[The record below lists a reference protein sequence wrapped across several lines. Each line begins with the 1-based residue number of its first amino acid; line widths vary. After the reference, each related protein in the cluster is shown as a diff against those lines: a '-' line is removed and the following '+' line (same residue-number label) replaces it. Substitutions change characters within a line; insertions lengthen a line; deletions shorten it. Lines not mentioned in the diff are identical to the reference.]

1 MSRKVE
7 CSFVD
12 YKALQLP
19 CYKYDEVW
27 MCPTVFLRQILF
39 PNQVLKKLEDV
50 VTKILKSSKNMT
62 ENEVESLREWLE
74 YDCQQNTLSK
84 IRIASLDVSSLSC
97 STKEMEEKYK
107 TIADEISRHSMVNN
121 VEAKRETT
129 FQTNS
134 NVSGKSDVQISC
146 VETKVLTE
154 HDNKHDL
161 TADDTVKT
169 VLNIELKA
177 ATPHKDFIPAIK
189 ETNSTEEDER
199 LCLQA
204 KETKV
209 SHTESKS
216 KPCKLDPNKT
226 LCEES
231 VNGNHSNHADESTSE
246 KTFPPNTC
254 SNNSNTSSCFSH
266 VLQEFESER
275 KTSNVKSNLSKT
287 SRDKSSSSH
296 VVISRKMNTTYN
308 KHSPQNIKIM
318 ASPVFPKR
326 TSTSR
331 YSKTKYS
338 SWSNRHHW
346 SRSNSWKLRSVLNGS
361 SRSQRVGE
369 KLDRV
374 KSVHKYAKPHASK
387 FESNTSKEATSL
399 NITAVTHD
407 EYAKTVRY
415 VCRVRAPNNVKS
427 PSNNEKIQAKS
438 CALGGGN
445 NLHKKSPVKSKE
457 SDLREFISSMKPKNQ
472 DRTNTNVNLF
482 TESDMVV
489 LDEDWNEST
498 DDSNSLP
505 TSNNNIDKQVGHAR
519 IHFKRSEL
527 WPFSFDYQVLNDNP
541 FSNLSLENSLNKI
554 PDLEKDETPSPTVPS
569 NSLQES
575 ANIPSV
581 NIPDNSTSFTPGIA
595 DTRTPKSSTIKA
607 WKKIM
612 LEKAKENEIKRDAF
626 KPGNTISQNGTTST
640 NKDSGLKIAP
650 SVVSKSN
657 AHDEQDCNGKFPV
670 LALKQP
676 EILVVKLNSDGVKTT
691 HTKIAQNKMPTDKTP
706 TADQHCKSNIRKR
719 NHNTTKQK
727 ISTGTSIRK
736 NTARLKRRCIRRK
749 QPTASKKRLNSL
761 RHAVRK
767 NKPHYNL
774 DAIPTTEQEDENEIQ
789 NEQTV
794 RTKCAEIHEKNKMIS
809 KTIQKCTKKT
819 LPLLKKRKPL
829 PSISTD
835 EDESEPKT
843 FGEISL
849 STCGESDDDTNLIS
863 CETLFKSSV
872 EAVSGEGVSRV
883 NLFDKSIKETSLG
896 EECCYKENRTSDD
909 GIGNYD
915 MNSGTCN
922 ELLKS
927 TCLNDEVTVT
937 LHGSPMLDSHQNMA
951 GMETKNEKST
961 KNICGSDTKIN
972 SAEVVTTTG
981 FDEKFS
987 EECETEATLKSLGS
1001 TDTTDITKKG
1011 ETAYSFTLFGDSI
1024 KLVTV
1029 PEATKTAGVGDS
1041 NNIDPQPHF
1050 TSAKDQSENG
1060 KQSWAVH
1067 NHNKSHLENL
1077 SHNLSDLSGTNASE
1091 VCNTK
1096 NPGHSHLVNDHFQTT
1111 AAKFGSN
1118 TSSNKSLQEKRNA
1131 EKTVASTCCTEH
1143 ESLQT
1148 KDEGIESDLDS
1159 IQERENI
1166 TDERNEATI
1175 TSNIDISFKKKGDA
1189 AHVYEAKTMT
1199 LEDKLSPTH
1208 QCSKDSGCFSPV
1220 QKITYDSDST
1230 ISTHEECHEEFYFE
1244 NRNEMKNG
1252 SPPPLLLSFSQA
1264 QPTIIDHR
1272 TNVADAPRSA
1282 QHEITHHGILEIGM
1296 QAPSYQ
1302 LICEQMIANTRPIS
1316 FIRRRIPYIQI
1327 KLRRTDNGSN
1337 HPGMVPNSNVGQGGE
1352 TTPGFDVTL
1361 VRIRDVAFT
1370 LKTSPSDILVD
1381 IVSRGIKSYPPNTFA
1396 RTVYQ
1401 RIFDKQAKEMPIIQA
1416 MLCYTALSPGTV
1428 DPADNMILLDDY
1440 LRVILP
1446 HFYLASFGIE
1456 KELLPHFVSVKTYK
1470 PIDYLDPHVIE
1481 MFCKT
1486 FSYNGTLVSM
1496 DVDVKSAAYRYFDGT
1511 KERSAMRRKRKSS
1524 DLRLIKQPRLSLPHQ
1539 ITKQPEPIFNQVPL
1553 VHNQNQVSLAIQ
1565 SSNVSK
1571 IMFQPRTDTSMFN
1584 QTSAIVSQTL
1594 NNRNP
1599 AAEKLKWILNAND
1612 TSQLPLSYIP
1622 QQRSSSTNTPFAL
1635 PHQHPHLAPHTVYSS
1650 LQPRQVAPMPRSEQ
1664 LGTNIRS
1671 QISVLP
1677 DVIMSQPHRI
1687 ETAQL
1692 VVPAQTRPV
1701 QSILNPHLCKDYSNH
1716 QKRVLPYL
1724 NNTLLSNEAP
1734 LNLSMGAKF
1743 VNDTLKNSIEQES
1756 ANSIY
1761 QESSLK
1767 LKKQHFGPLKSIH
1780 SSSVN
1785 ELSGLIPQPLPLT
1798 NHNENWNN
1806 NNGNSVASKG
1816 LTKISVIPKHETD
1829 DSNMEANYALGHEL
1843 NPIRVADPS
1852 MPPCLLPGVKIHNGP
1867 VVFIQHPD
1875 GTKSVIKLHEP
1886 ELKINAVYSL
1896 SENCE
1901 NSKTSEF
1908 EDRST
1913 VPPRQSD
1920 IPNSLNEA
1928 PTSDHSVILSTKKTV
1943 KIELSEEGALNL
1955 SSSKMGNN
1963 KCL

>member
-19 CYKYDEVW
+19 CYKNDEVW

-39 PNQVLKKLEDV
+39 PNQVLKKLEDA

-62 ENEVESLREWLE
+62 KNEVKSLREWLE

-84 IRIASLDVSSLSC
+84 IRIASLDVSSLSF
-97 STKEMEEKYK
+97 STTEMKEKYK
-107 TIADEISRHSMVNN
+107 TIVDEISRHSALNN

-146 VETKVLTE
+146 VETKVVTE
-154 HDNKHDL
+154 HNNKHDSTGEDNL
-161 TADDTVKT
+161 KT
-169 VLNIELKA
+169 GLNIEREA
-177 ATPHKDFIPAIK
+177 ATPQKDFISVID
-189 ETNSTEEDER
+189 ETNLMEEGQR
-199 LCLQA
+199 FCLQA
-204 KETKV
+204 KDTKV
-209 SHTESKS
+209 SRIESNP
-216 KPCKLDPNKT
+216 KPCKPAPNKT
-226 LCEES
+226 LGEEF
-231 VNGNHSNHADESTSE
+231 VNGYQLNQADEPTPQ

-254 SNNSNTSSCFSH
+254 SNISNTSSCFSH

-275 KTSNVKSNLSKT
+275 KTLNVKCNPIKA
-287 SRDKSSSSH
+287 SRNKSPSSP
-296 VVISRKMNTTYN
+296 VVISRKMKTTYN
-308 KHSPQNIKIM
+308 KHSSENNKIV
-318 ASPVFPKR
+318 ASPVFPNR
-326 TSTSR
+326 TLTSR
-331 YSKTKYS
+331 SSKTKYS

-346 SRSNSWKLRSVLNGS
+346 SRSNNWKLRSVLNES
-361 SRSQRVGE
+361 CTSQRVEE
-369 KLDRV
+369 KLDKV

-415 VCRVRAPNNVKS
+415 VCRVRASNIVKS
-427 PSNNEKIQAKS
+427 FSNNEKIQAES
-438 CALGGGN
+438 SASGDEN
-445 NLHKKSPVKSKE
+445 NLKSKE
-457 SDLREFISSMKPKNQ
+457 SDLREFISSIKPKNQ
-472 DRTNTNVNLF
+472 DRTNTTVNHF
-482 TESDMVV
+482 TDMVV
-489 LDEDWNEST
+489 LDEDWNESA

-505 TSNNNIDKQVGHAR
+505 TSDNDIDKQVGHTR
-519 IHFKRSEL
+519 INSKRSKL

-541 FSNLSLENSLNKI
+541 FSNFSFDNLLNKSSAF
-554 PDLEKDETPSPTVPS
+554 EKDKIPSPNVPS
-569 NSLQES
+569 NSSQES
-575 ANIPSV
+575 INIPLV
-581 NIPDNSTSFTPGIA
+581 NIPENSTSSAPGIT
-595 DTRTPKSSTIKA
+595 DTHTPKSSSIKA

-612 LEKAKENEIKRDAF
+612 LEKAKENEIKGDTF
-626 KPGNTISQNGTTST
+626 QPGNAILQNATTTT
-640 NKDSGLKIAP
+640 NKDCGLKIAP
-650 SVVSKSN
+650 AVVSRSN
-657 AHDEQDCNGKFPV
+657 AHDEQDCNEKFAVP
-670 LALKQP
+670 ALKQP
-676 EILVVKLNSDGVKTT
+676 AILVVKLNPDGMKTT
-691 HTKIAQNKMPTDKTP
+691 HTKKAQIKMPTVKTP
-706 TADQHCKSNIRKR
+706 AAYQKCKSNIRKR
-719 NHNTTKQK
+719 NQHTTKLK

-736 NTARLKRRCIRRK
+736 NTARLKQRCIRRK
-749 QPTASKKRLNSL
+749 QPVASKNRLNSL
-761 RHAVRK
+761 RRAVRK
-767 NKPHYNL
+767 NKPQYDL
-774 DAIPTTEQEDENEIQ
+774 DVIPTAEQEDEIQ
-789 NEQTV
+789 NKQTV
-794 RTKCAEIHEKNKMIS
+794 ETKCAEIHEKNKMVS

-819 LPLLKKRKPL
+819 TPLSKKRKPL

-849 STCGESDDDTNLIS
+849 STCGESDDDTNIIS

-872 EAVSGEGVSRV
+872 EAVSVERVSRV

-896 EECCYKENRTSDD
+896 EECCYKENQTSAD
-909 GIGNYD
+909 GIGNFD
-915 MNSGTCN
+915 MNGGTCN

-937 LHGSPMLDSHQNMA
+937 LHASPMLNSHQNIA
-951 GMETKNEKST
+951 RMEAENEIST
-961 KNICGSDTKIN
+961 TNICASDTKIN
-972 SAEVVTTTG
+972 TAEIVTTTG
-981 FDEKFS
+981 FDQKFS
-987 EECETEATLKSLGS
+987 ECETEATLKSFGA
-1001 TDTTDITKKG
+1001 TNTTDITKKG

-1024 KLVTV
+1024 KLAAV
-1029 PEATKTAGVGDS
+1029 PKATKTPGVNDF

-1050 TSAKDQSENG
+1050 TSAKDQSENA
-1060 KQSWAVH
+1060 KQSWAAH
-1067 NHNKSHLENL
+1067 NHNKSHSENL
-1077 SHNLSDLSGTNASE
+1077 SPNLSDLSGTNASK

-1096 NPGHSHLVNDHFQTT
+1096 NYGHFHLINESFQTT
-1111 AAKFGSN
+1111 AAKFGSD

-1131 EKTVASTCCTEH
+1131 EKTVASACCIEH

-1159 IQERENI
+1159 IQEKENI
-1166 TDERNEATI
+1166 TDESNEATI
-1175 TSNIDISFKKKGDA
+1175 TSNIDSSLNKKGYV
-1189 AHVYEAKTMT
+1189 AHGVYETKTMT
-1199 LEDKLSPTH
+1199 LEDKLSTTN
-1208 QCSKDSGCFSPV
+1208 QCSKDSGCFSPF

-1230 ISTHEECHEEFYFE
+1230 ISTHEEYHEEFYFE

-1252 SPPPLLLSFSQA
+1252 SPPPLPLSFSQA
-1264 QPTIIDHR
+1264 QPTNNDNR
-1272 TNVADAPRSA
+1272 TIVADAPRSA

-1302 LICEQMIANTRPIS
+1302 LLCEEVIANTRPIS

-1327 KLRRTDNGSN
+1327 KLRRTDNGNN
-1337 HPGMVPNSNVGQGGE
+1337 HPDMVPPNSNVGQGGE

-1370 LKTSPSDILVD
+1370 LKTSPTDIMVD

-1396 RTVYQ
+1396 RNVYQ
-1401 RIFDKQAKEMPIIQA
+1401 RIFDKQAKEMPVIQA
-1416 MLCYTALSPGTV
+1416 MLCYTALLAGIV

-1524 DLRLIKQPRLSLPHQ
+1524 DHRLIKQPRLSMPHQ
-1539 ITKQPEPIFNQVPL
+1539 ITKQPELIFNQVPL

-1565 SSNVSK
+1565 NSNVSNV
-1571 IMFQPRTDTSMFN
+1571 MFQPRTDTSMFS
-1584 QTSAIVSQTL
+1584 QTSTFASQAL
-1594 NNRNP
+1594 NNHNP

-1612 TSQLPLSYIP
+1612 TSQLPLSYISR
-1622 QQRSSSTNTPFAL
+1622 QRSSSTNPPFAL
-1635 PHQHPHLAPHTVYSS
+1635 PSQHSHLAPHTVYSS

-1664 LGTNIRS
+1664 LSTNIRS

-1677 DVIMSQPHRI
+1677 DVIMSQSHRI

-1701 QSILNPHLCKDYSNH
+1701 QSILNPHLCKDY
-1716 QKRVLPYL
+1716 QKCVPHLS
-1724 NNTLLSNEAP
+1724 NTLLSNEAP
-1734 LNLSMGAKF
+1734 INLSMGAKF
-1743 VNDTLKNSIEQES
+1743 VNATLNNSIEQES
-1756 ANSIY
+1756 ANSTY
-1761 QESSLK
+1761 QERSLK
-1767 LKKQHFGPLKSIH
+1767 LKKQHFRPLESIH
-1780 SSSVN
+1780 SSSMK
-1785 ELSGLIPQPLPLT
+1785 ELGSLIPQPLPLT

-1806 NNGNSVASKG
+1806 NIGNSVASKE
-1816 LTKISVIPKHETD
+1816 LTKTSVVPKHGTD
-1829 DSNMEANYALGHEL
+1829 NSDRGANYALGHEL

-1908 EDRST
+1908 EDKTT

-1920 IPNSLNEA
+1920 IPNPFNEGS
-1928 PTSDHSVILSTKKTV
+1928 TSNHSMILSTKQTV
-1943 KIELSEEGALNL
+1943 KIEPSEEEALNL
-1955 SSSKMGNN
+1955 SSRKMGNN